1 MSHKLQQIARRM
13 QNTGSMEPTS
23 FLFYTFATIL
33 LAASVAVVT
42 VKNPVHAALFLI
54 LSFFSASAIW
64 ILLGA
69 EFLAL
74 TLVLVYVGAVMVLFL
89 FVIMMARLD
98 LEELK
103 KNFLA
108 HMSVALPVGGILLFE
123 MFAIIS
129 YGFSDHS
136 SSEKNISSSSNTYQI
151 GMRLYTEYVLAFQ
164 TAAVILLVA
173 MIAAIAITLKGRK
186 ADVKGQNPSEQVVVE
201 PTERL
206 SLVKVD
212 VKEKS

>member
-1 MSHKLQQIARRM
+1 
-13 QNTGSMEPTS
+13 MEPTVL
-23 FLFYTFATIL
+23 LFYMFATIL
-33 LAASVAVVT
+33 LGAAIAVIS

-98 LEELK
+98 LAELK
-103 KNFLA
+103 KNFLT
-108 HMSVALPVGGILLFE
+108 HLSVALPVGGILLFE
-123 MFAIIS
+123 MFAIIT
-129 YGFSDHS
+129 YGFTDYADNL
-136 SSEKNISSSSNTYQI
+136 KKVSSSSNTYQI
-151 GMRLYTEYVLAFQ
+151 GMRLYTEYFLAFQ
-164 TAAVILLVA
+164 IAAVILLVA

-186 ADVKGQNPSEQVVVE
+186 PDVKGQNPSEQVVVD
-201 PTERL
+201 PSERL

>member
-1 MSHKLQQIARRM
+1 MSHKLPQTARRM

-33 LAASVAVVT
+33 LAASIAVIT

-123 MFAIIS
+123 MFALIS
-129 YGFSDHS
+129 YGFSDLS
-136 SSEKNISSSSNTYQI
+136 NSEKNISSSSNTYQI
-151 GMRLYTEYVLAFQ
+151 GMRLYTEFFLAFQ

-173 MIAAIAITLKGRK
+173 MIAAIAITFKGRK
-186 ADVKGQNPSEQVVVE
+186 ADVKGQNPSEQVVVD
-201 PTERL
+201 PKERL

>member
-33 LAASVAVVT
+33 LAASVAVIT

-123 MFAIIS
+123 MFAMIS

-212 VKEKS
+212 TKEKS

>member
-13 QNTGSMEPTS
+13 QNTDSMEPTS

-33 LAASVAVVT
+33 LAASVAVIT
-42 VKNPVHAALFLI
+42 VKNPVYAALFLI

-129 YGFSDHS
+129 YGFSDYS
-136 SSEKNISSSSNTYQI
+136 SSEKNISSSNNTYQI
-151 GMRLYTEYVLAFQ
+151 GMRLYTEYFLAFQ

>member
-1 MSHKLQQIARRM
+1 MQQIARRM

-23 FLFYTFATIL
+23 FLFYAFSSIL
-33 LAASVAVVT
+33 LAAAVAVVT

-98 LEELK
+98 LEDLK

-129 YGFSDHS
+129 YGFSDYP
-136 SSEKNISSSSNTYQI
+136 SSENNISSSSNTYQI
-151 GMRLYTEYVLAFQ
+151 GMLLYTEYFLAFQ

-173 MIAAIAITLKGRK
+173 MIGAIVLTFRKRAGVKTQSYIKQISRERSEGVSVVNVESNKG
-186 ADVKGQNPSEQVVVE
+186 VKI
-201 PTERL
+201 
-206 SLVKVD
+206 D
-212 VKEKS
+212 D

>member
-1 MSHKLQQIARRM
+1 M

-33 LAASVAVVT
+33 LAASIAVIT

-108 HMSVALPVGGILLFE
+108 HMSVALPIGGILLFE
-123 MFAIIS
+123 MFALIS
-129 YGFSDHS
+129 YGFSDLS
-136 SSEKNISSSSNTYQI
+136 NSEKNISSSSNTYQI
-151 GMRLYTEYVLAFQ
+151 GMRLYTEFFLAFQ

-186 ADVKGQNPSEQVVVE
+186 ADVKGQNPSEQVVVD
-201 PTERL
+201 PKERL
-206 SLVKVD
+206 SLVKVG
-212 VKEKS
+212 VKERS

>member
-1 MSHKLQQIARRM
+1 MRRYPNGEERCIGCKLCEAVCPALAITIETEEREDNTRRTTRYEIDMTKCIYCGFCEESCPVDSIVETNIHEYFGEKRGDLYFTKRCFLLLVTNMRHKLQQIARRM

-23 FLFYTFATIL
+23 FLFYAFSSIL
-33 LAASVAVVT
+33 LATAVAVVT

-98 LEELK
+98 LEEL
-103 KNFLA
+103 
-108 HMSVALPVGGILLFE
+108 
-123 MFAIIS
+123 
-129 YGFSDHS
+129 
-136 SSEKNISSSSNTYQI
+136 
-151 GMRLYTEYVLAFQ
+151 
-164 TAAVILLVA
+164 
-173 MIAAIAITLKGRK
+173 
-186 ADVKGQNPSEQVVVE
+186 
-201 PTERL
+201 
-206 SLVKVD
+206 
-212 VKEKS
+212 

>member
-1 MSHKLQQIARRM
+1 MSHKFQQIARRM

-33 LAASVAVVT
+33 LAASVAVIT

-129 YGFSDHS
+129 YGFSDYS
-136 SSEKNISSSSNTYQI
+136 SSEKNISSSGNTYQI
-151 GMRLYTEYVLAFQ
+151 GMRLYTEYFFAFQ
-164 TAAVILLVA
+164 TAAIILLVA
-173 MIAAIAITLKGRK
+173 MIAAISITLKGRK

-206 SLVKVD
+206 SLVRVD

>member
-1 MSHKLQQIARRM
+1 M
-13 QNTGSMEPTS
+13 QNIGSMETSS
-23 FLFYTFATIL
+23 FLFYMFATVL
-33 LAASVAVVT
+33 VGAAIAVIT
-42 VKNPVHAALFLI
+42 VKNPIHAALFLI

-98 LEELK
+98 LAELK
-103 KNFLA
+103 KSFLA
-108 HMSVALPVGGILLFE
+108 HLSVALPVGGILLFE

-129 YGFSDHS
+129 YGFSAQTDHA
-136 SSEKNISSSSNTYQI
+136 KNFFSTSNTYQI
-151 GMRLYTEYVLAFQ
+151 GMRLYTEYFLAFQ
-164 TAAVILLVA
+164 IAAIILLVA
-173 MIAAIAITLKGRK
+173 MIAAISITLRGRK
-186 ADVKGQNPSEQVVVE
+186 PDVKGQNPSEQVIVD
-201 PTERL
+201 PGERL
-206 SLVKVD
+206 SLIKVD

>member
-1 MSHKLQQIARRM
+1 M
-13 QNTGSMEPTS
+13 QSIGSMEPIS
-23 FLFYTFATIL
+23 FLFYLFATTLIGS
-33 LAASVAVVT
+33 AISVVT
-42 VKNPVHAALFLI
+42 VKNPIHAALFLI
-54 LSFFSASAIW
+54 LSFFSAAGVW

-98 LEELK
+98 LAELK
-103 KNFLA
+103 KNLLA

-129 YGFSDHS
+129 YGFVDYSDGSNTLS
-136 SSEKNISSSSNTYQI
+136 SSNNTYQI

-164 TAAVILLVA
+164 IAAVILLVA
-173 MIAAIAITLKGRK
+173 MIAAIAITLRGRK
-186 ADVKGQNPSEQVVVE
+186 FDVKGQNPSEQVVVN
-201 PTERL
+201 PSDRV
-206 SLVKVD
+206 SLVKVN
-212 VKEKS
+212 VKGKS

>member
-1 MSHKLQQIARRM
+1 M

-33 LAASVAVVT
+33 LAAAVAVVT

-103 KNFLA
+103 KNFLT

-129 YGFSDHS
+129 YGFSGY
-136 SSEKNISSSSNTYQI
+136 SSEENNLSSSSNTYQI
-151 GMRLYTEYVLAFQ
+151 GMLLYTEYFLAFQ

-186 ADVKGQNPSEQVVVE
+186 PDVKGQNPSEQVVVD

-212 VKEKS
+212 VKDKS

>member
-1 MSHKLQQIARRM
+1 MSHKLPQIARRM
-13 QNTGSMEPTS
+13 QNTGSMAPTS
-23 FLFYTFATIL
+23 LLFYTFATIL
-33 LAASVAVVT
+33 LAASIAVIT

-123 MFAIIS
+123 MFALIS
-129 YGFSDHS
+129 YGFSDLS
-136 SSEKNISSSSNTYQI
+136 NSEKNISSSSNTYQI
-151 GMRLYTEYVLAFQ
+151 GMRLYTEFFLAFQ

-173 MIAAIAITLKGRK
+173 MIAAIAITFKGRK
-186 ADVKGQNPSEQVVVE
+186 ADVKGQNPSEQVVVD
-201 PTERL
+201 PKERL

>member
-1 MSHKLQQIARRM
+1 MSHKLPQTARRM

-23 FLFYTFATIL
+23 FLFFTFATIL
-33 LAASVAVVT
+33 LAASIAVIT

-123 MFAIIS
+123 MFALIS
-129 YGFSDHS
+129 YGFSDLS
-136 SSEKNISSSSNTYQI
+136 NSEKNISSTSNTYQI
-151 GMRLYTEYVLAFQ
+151 GMRLYTEFFLAFQ

-186 ADVKGQNPSEQVVVE
+186 ADVKGQNPSDQVVVD
-201 PTERL
+201 PKKRL